1 MAVTMAVTM
10 AVAVC
15 VTTGHFRLG
24 IVDPSFD
31 LLDHV
36 PDMFD
41 FVELSLQGINLGYD
55 TPHPSDFSVRVLNH
69 IPCAVV
75 ARLD

>member
-1 MAVTMAVTM
+1 MAVTM

-15 VTTGHFRLG
+15 VTTGHSRLG
-24 IVDPSFD
+24 IVDPSSET
-31 LLDHV
+31 LDHI

-55 TPHPSDFSVRVLNH
+55 TPHPNDFSVRVLNH
-69 IPCAVV
+69 ISGAVV

>member
-1 MAVTMAVTM
+1 MTVTI

-15 VTTGHFRLG
+15 VATGHFRLG
-24 IVDPSFD
+24 IVDPSSET
-31 LLDHV
+31 LEHV

-41 FVELSLQGINLGYD
+41 FVEISLQGINLGQD
-55 TPHPSDFSVRVLNH
+55 TPHPSDFSVRGLNH